1 MNFKEFIEY
10 TLTEAKTL
18 VGVKVVCESK
28 MSGYSIWAEDHSN
41 KYNSFGTTIK
51 LVDKIEKYN
60 KNKDVYKFTFLIKME
75 DTSIID
81 KQFLTD
87 KVPDI
92 IRDVFKI
99 NFISTSFKAT
109 KLMEE
114 ASLDNISV
122 GSVEE
127 KIYKKIFSKAPVT
140 VGKKMNVPNHKHGIY
155 RVINLISNEMMLVE
169 YSFSQF
175 TRNSDPRLYVKNEGV
190 YWQSQAPNEYLKYF

>member
-10 TLTEAKTL
+10 TLIEAKTL

-28 MSGYSIWAEDHSN
+28 RSGYSIWAEDHSN

-114 ASLDNISV
+114 TSLDNV
-122 GSVEE
+122 PAGSMEE
-127 KIYKKIFSKAPVT
+127 KVYKKVFSKGNIT
-140 VGKKMNVPNHKHGIY
+140 IGKKMTIPNLKHGIY
-155 RVINLISNEMMLVE
+155 RITNLISNEMMLIE
-169 YSFSQF
+169 YSLGPFSRHIKSSLF
-175 TRNSDPRLYVKNEGV
+175 VKGKGV
-190 YWQSQAPNEYLKYF
+190 YKQENAPNEYLKYF